1 MQNAEIA
8 SLVRQRDYFRERL
21 RTSVAMYRALQ
32 QRATSQSVEIV
43 HHVHTGR
50 PHRVLGEG
58 PTIIDGGSY
67 RVVVLQDL
75 ATDDIQLVLK
85 DVFNK
90 EYK

>member
-21 RTSVAMYRALQ
+21 RTSVAIYRALQ
-32 QRATSQSVEIV
+32 QRATGQSGRIV
-43 HHVHTGR
+43 HHIQTCRSHY
-50 PHRVLGEG
+50 VLGEG
-58 PTIIDGGSY
+58 PTLIDGGSY

-75 ATDDIQLVLK
+75 STYDIQLVYN
-85 DVFNK
+85 DIFNR